1 VVVLCCAACARY
13 AVLPVSVLR
22 LLALLSPLLSSP
34 PLGSTVSAG
43 GLVCLAILVV
53 VHLKHAHALVLALA
67 LALALRLTPTPASR
81 LVLHL
86 ITLLSPSCICAQE
99 RSIHIHAYPYPSPS
113 PRLLIHP
120 RAASVTIPIQEPC
133 SLRCRLSHSAPRPSR
148 RRTGLLVA
156 LTLSPIA
163 LCIVCSHCRP
173 RPNVPVLYCCCCR
186 RCVPATRREPQAAH
200 RRNGRRETPT
210 RLPDIAAY
218 DLGSESTHLPS
229 FASRHARSG
238 ILDLP
243 LSIAQSLNR
252 HQYL

>member
-1 VVVLCCAACARY
+1 MCCAACARY

-22 LLALLSPLLSSP
+22 LLGLPSSPLLSSRLYRLRRWP
-34 PLGSTVSAG
+34 
-43 GLVCLAILVV
+43 GLSSQFSG
-53 VHLKHAHALVLALA
+53 VHLKHAHALTLA
-67 LALALRLTPTPASR
+67 LALALRLTSTPASR

-156 LTLSPIA
+156 LTLPPIA

-173 RPNVPVLYCCCCR
+173 RPNVPVQYYCCCC